1 MAFGPVGWVYS
12 RPVSNDR
19 DMVDSGSDSVVVA
32 ASPDRCYAVASAF
45 EQYPTWARDVK
56 EAIVLDRD
64 AEGRPS
70 SVEYRASALGR
81 STHFILQYDYSQA
94 PRRLSWHMIDGDIMR
109 SIRGAYTFDQV
120 VEGTRVSYD
129 LAIELVIPLPGF
141 VKRRAE
147 MRILSTLKELK
158 AQIES

>member
-1 MAFGPVGWVYS
+1 MACGPVGWVYS

-32 ASPDRCYAVASAF
+32 ATPDRCYAVASAF
-45 EQYPTWARDVK
+45 EKYPSWARDVK
-56 EAIVLDRD
+56 EATVLDRD
-64 AEGRPS
+64 TEGRPS

-94 PRRLSWHMIDGDIMR
+94 PRRLSWHMIDGYIMR

-120 VEGTRVSYD
+120 AEGTRVSYD